1 METHHTLSQATNSG
15 PQTLEEDMD
24 DSATFSRKGGGEGD
38 FAMTG
43 TLMMGNDQLG
53 SLPETDELESQEGTY
68 GGVRS
73 PRGRLGHIMDA
84 GDLILEDDFD

>member
-1 METHHTLSQATNSG
+1 MG
-15 PQTLEEDMD
+15 GRFCD
-24 DSATFSRKGGGEGD
+24 DGYAE
-38 FAMTG
+38 
-43 TLMMGNDQLG
+43 MGNDQLG

-73 PRGRLGHIMDA
+73 SRGRLGHIMDA